1 MAEGTKTAIDSMI
14 DFLSVNGKQELN
26 DVATSLK
33 INPSVIEDWAKM
45 LEEDGLLKISYEFG
59 KMYLSIPQVSQS
71 EASMLKSKFNFQQ
84 EALGSEL
91 ESEIIEIQ
99 RLATTLENLKSTTLK
114 ANRIYSEK
122 LPDLENKLN
131 EINKIYLQIDKENK
145 LVLDIKDNLE
155 KTYSGIEKKILDL
168 MEKVKYFDSG
178 EFENKLAETLTKL
191 KGNIED
197 SKKSEETIQNMQKE
211 KDKELSDIR
220 SNIEKE
226 MKSII
231 EDTNNKSKEIIENI
245 KKREDEIK
253 GYTKELNEQ
262 IKTSHEVFD
271 SVNEFNK
278 TKEKDKKIL
287 NDIIK
292 DFSNDYS
299 KKYSIISKGSETLNS
314 HANEIM
320 KNILQIK
327 DGFGEAS
334 KIYDSL
340 SYITKDLEKIS
351 ASTES
356 VKNEIQEMKRSFNL
370 LKAAKDKSI
379 TEKSE
384 IINDLS
390 KKADQTEKAI
400 LNIKDNLQD
409 DVEILSRRKGIPEKN
424 TEDAEADNKT
434 NINITKKKK
443 NKKDKK

>member
-14 DFLSVNGKQELN
+14 DFLSVKGKQELN

-59 KMYLSIPQVSQS
+59 KMYLSIPQISQS
-71 EASMLKSKFNFQQ
+71 EASTLKSKFNFQQ
-84 EALGSEL
+84 EALGNEL
-91 ESEIIEIQ
+91 ESEIVEIQ
-99 RLATTLENLKSTTLK
+99 RLSSTLENLKSTTLK
-114 ANRIYSEK
+114 ANRVYSEK

-145 LVLDIKDNLE
+145 IVLDIKDNLE
-155 KTYSGIEKKILDL
+155 KTYSGIEKKISDL

-191 KGNIED
+191 KENIED
-197 SKKSEETIQNMQKE
+197 SKKFEETIQNVQKE
-211 KDKELSDIR
+211 KDKELSDLR

-226 MKSII
+226 MKKIL
-231 EDTNNKSKEIIENI
+231 EDINNESKEIIEDI
-245 KKREDEIK
+245 KKKEDEMK
-253 GYTKELNEQ
+253 GYTKILNEQ
-262 IKTSHEVFD
+262 IKTAHEVFNY
-271 SVNEFNK
+271 VNEFNK

-299 KKYSIISKGSETLNS
+299 KKYSIISKGSETLNL

-320 KNILQIK
+320 KNISQIK

-340 SYITKDLEKIS
+340 SYITKDLEKTS
-351 ASTES
+351 VTAES
-356 VKNEIQEMKRSFNL
+356 IKNEIQEMKRSFNL
-370 LKAAKDKSI
+370 LKAAKDKTI

-384 IINDLS
+384 IINDIS
-390 KKADQTEKAI
+390 KKADQTEKEI
-400 LNIKDNLQD
+400 LDLKDSLQD
-409 DVEILSRRKGIPEKN
+409 DVEILSRHKDIPEKI
-424 TEDAEADNKT
+424 TENIEADKKT
-434 NINITKKKK
+434 DTSTTKKKK

>member
-14 DFLSVNGKQELN
+14 DFLSVKGKQELN
-26 DVATSLK
+26 DIATSLK
-33 INPSVIEDWAKM
+33 INPSIIEDWAKM

-59 KMYLSIPQVSQS
+59 KMYLSIPQISQS
-71 EASMLKSKFNFQQ
+71 EASTLKSKFNFQQ

-99 RLATTLENLKSTTLK
+99 RLSSTLENLKSTTLK
-114 ANRIYSEK
+114 ANKVYSEK

-155 KTYSGIEKKILDL
+155 KTYSGIEKKIFDL

-191 KGNIED
+191 KENIED
-197 SKKSEETIQNMQKE
+197 SKKFEETIQNVQKE
-211 KDKELSDIR
+211 KDKELSDMR

-226 MKSII
+226 MKKIL
-231 EDTNNKSKEIIENI
+231 EDTNNESKEIIEDI
-245 KKREDEIK
+245 KKKEDEMK
-253 GYTKELNEQ
+253 GYTKTLNEQ
-262 IKTSHEVFD
+262 IKTAHEVFNY
-271 SVNEFNK
+271 VNEFNK

-287 NDIIK
+287 NDIVK

-320 KNILQIK
+320 KNISQIK
-327 DGFGEAS
+327 EEFGEAS

-340 SYITKDLEKIS
+340 SYITKNLEKTS
-351 ASTES
+351 ATIES
-356 VKNEIQEMKRSFNL
+356 IKNEIQEMKRSFNL
-370 LKAAKDKSI
+370 LKTAKDKAI

-384 IINDLS
+384 IINNLS
-390 KKADQTEKAI
+390 EQADQTEKEI
-400 LNIKDNLQD
+400 LDLKDNLQE
-409 DVEILSRRKGIPEKN
+409 DVEILSRRKSIPEKSV
-424 TEDAEADNKT
+424 EDIETDKKT
-434 NINITKKKK
+434 GTNITKKKK